1 MARTRCRIDE
11 LCRRCPMIIQRA
23 SQDEEFGRQ
32 VPRHNL
38 VNTILGH
45 RRPTPLHCPTNPD
58 LRYAVD
64 GPAGNMAFVG
74 DKVDEGGPPGS
85 LR

>member
-1 MARTRCRIDE
+1 MIVSKERPKTIQE
-11 LCRRCPMIIQRA
+11 PMH
-23 SQDEEFGRQ
+23 EGFGCRQ

-45 RRPTPLHCPTNPD
+45 RRPAPLHCPTSPD
-58 LRYAVD
+58 LRYIVD
-64 GPAGNMAFVG
+64 GPAENMAFVG
-74 DKVDEGGPPGS
+74 DKVDEGAPPGS